1 MGYIYK
7 ITNIV
12 NNKCYIGETIQ
23 QPRRRWTSHKSAI
36 KRNGGCRALKLAI
49 NKYGIENF
57 KFEVLTVCLD
67 KDRLAYEKIY
77 IKEYNSI
84 VPNGYNILAGGQEG
98 MLGFKHSEETKRII
112 ALKSKE
118 YGNRPEVKEKSRQK
132 MIELNRRIK
141 SGEVI
146 KKSAKWYKALEEG
159 RVGNRGRKL
168 NVITKNKISNS
179 LKAYYA
185 LHRRKG
191 TINNEKWHQMLR
203 SKKGVDLNQSHKN
216 NISSGLNN
224 YFNIQ
229 YDLFYN
235 NPTDNIIKDTRTKL
249 VGQYSLEE
257 NLVKIY
263 PSVAE
268 AARSIGIKSH
278 HMGKILRRK
287 NNIYNESIWKYYD
300 KKNLKTSQED
310 RLVEE

>member
-7 ITNIV
+7 ITNIL

-23 QPRRRWTSHKSAI
+23 QPKRRWSSHKSAI

-57 KFEVLTVCLD
+57 TFEVLTVCLD

-132 MIELNRRIK
+132 MIELNRRIN
-141 SGEVI
+141 SGEVT
-146 KKSAKWYKALEEG
+146 KKTAKWYKALEEG

-168 NVITKNKISNS
+168 NAITKNKISIS

-185 LHRRKG
+185 MHKNNRN
-191 TINNEKWHQMLR
+191 INNEKWHQMLR
-203 SKKGVDLNQSHKN
+203 SKRGVNLNDVHKN
-216 NISSGLNN
+216 NISLGLNK
-224 YFNIQ
+224 YFNKQ
-229 YDLFYN
+229 YELFYN
-235 NPTDNIIKDTRTKL
+235 ELGDTNIKDSRTKL

-257 NLVKIY
+257 KLVKIY

-287 NNIYNESIWKYYD
+287 NNVYNNSIWKYYD
-300 KKNLKTSQED
+300 KKDLKTCYGD
-310 RLVEE
+310 IPVEK